1 MPDPHEPTA
10 GATERDPL
18 EVASPLFE
26 EFAGLYERA
35 YADGA
40 ASALTKE
47 LVALGTSIGRSC
59 EPCAEYHIRRA
70 IELGATRG
78 ALVESLFVAFLA
90 AGSVTTP
97 AVRRL
102 VRLVTEH
109 TADPVPA

>member
-1 MPDPHEPTA
+1 VTHSHEPAA
-10 GATERDPL
+10 GSPERDPL
-18 EVASPLFE
+18 QAAHPLFE

-59 EPCAEYHIRRA
+59 EPCAEYHVRRA
-70 IELGATRG
+70 IELGATRE

-102 VRLVTEH
+102 VRAPRGEG
-109 TADPVPA
+109 